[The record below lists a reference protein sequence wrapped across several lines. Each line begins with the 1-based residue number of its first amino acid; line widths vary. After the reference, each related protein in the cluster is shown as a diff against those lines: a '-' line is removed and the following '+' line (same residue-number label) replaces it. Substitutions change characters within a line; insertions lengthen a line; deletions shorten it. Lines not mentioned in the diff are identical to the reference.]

1 MNWTRP
7 AGTLGML
14 TSAAYERA
22 IALRPQRDE
31 LERAAASTPPRPSLQ
46 AVLRRDDIA
55 IIAEV
60 KRRSPSKGAIAPA
73 IDARAQALAYARG
86 GAAAI
91 SVLTERDHFGG
102 TLDDLIAA
110 ADSGLPLL
118 KKDFHV
124 DPVQLAEARSM
135 GSSAALLI
143 VRALGPGALEEMVAA
158 GESLGLELVL
168 EVRDEAELERAL
180 ATGARVI
187 GVNNRDLETLQID
200 PATSD
205 RLIPVVPS
213 SCVAIFESGVRSVE
227 DVRAAARIGADAVL
241 VGSSISASQ
250 TPEQAVRGL
259 TGVKRQGRA

>member
-22 IALRPQRDE
+22 IALRPLRDD
-31 LERAAASTPPRPSLQ
+31 LERAAARTASRPSLR
-46 AVLRRDDIA
+46 ASLRTPDIA
-55 IIAEV
+55 IIAEI
-60 KRRSPSKGAIAPA
+60 KRRSPSKGDIAPS

-91 SVLTERDHFGG
+91 SVLTEKDHFGG
-102 TLDDLIAA
+102 TPEDLAAA

-124 DPVQLAEARSM
+124 DPVQLAEARSL

-158 GESLGLELVL
+158 GMSLGLELVL
-168 EVRDEAELERAL
+168 EVRDEDELERAL
-180 ATGARVI
+180 STGATLI
-187 GVNNRDLETLQID
+187 GVNNRDLETLHID
-200 PATSD
+200 PATSE
-205 RLIPVVPS
+205 RLIPVVPAH
-213 SCVAIFESGVRSVE
+213 CIAIFESGVRSVE
-227 DVRAAARIGADAVL
+227 DVRAAARVGADAVL

-259 TGVKRQGRA
+259 AGVKRQDRA